1 MANPDLQRRYAPGDL
16 VPSNQIRS
24 SHVGDFNK
32 ADGVIVERFEALS
45 TQEDND
51 RPPEFQWN
59 VRAPNKKD
67 QWKVLVSEMND
78 ATASY
83 NLPVLVGSHVGVLKV
98 IADIDPDNKRLW
110 GQCTLFLRLPE
121 EVMTDRGLADT
132 CRPVVKLTPEE
143 GRTCLWRRATKSRAS
158 LTTKLRPTRCA

>member
-1 MANPDLQRRYAPGDL
+1 M
-16 VPSNQIRS
+16 PSNQIRS